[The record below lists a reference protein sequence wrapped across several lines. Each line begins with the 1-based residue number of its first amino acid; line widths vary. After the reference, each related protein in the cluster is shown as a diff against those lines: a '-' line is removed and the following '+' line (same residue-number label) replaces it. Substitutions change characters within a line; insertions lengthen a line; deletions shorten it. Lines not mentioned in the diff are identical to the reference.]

1 MPCCFDLFCI
11 IVSAGSNDDIMLFS
25 VDYYWGLSDILNCG
39 IIQTGGADSMSMEMQ
54 EQNEALIRLML
65 AARYQDRKLSLAEE
79 DEFLDR
85 LEKIRWES
93 GIELDFF
100 VMKETAVVRKAL
112 ETDEGMLSFVADQC
126 SRFNSIEEKKIC
138 LKTIES
144 LMQSDGIDNRESAF
158 LKLVENAL
166 YK

>member
-1 MPCCFDLFCI
+1 
-11 IVSAGSNDDIMLFS
+11 
-25 VDYYWGLSDILNCG
+25 
-39 IIQTGGADSMSMEMQ
+39 MSMEMQ
-54 EQNEALIRLML
+54 KQNEALIRLML

-85 LEKIRWES
+85 MEKIKWES
-93 GIELDFF
+93 GIEQDFF
-100 VMKETAVVRKAL
+100 VMKETAVVRRAL
-112 ETDEGMLSFVADQC
+112 ETDESMLSFVADQC

-144 LMQSDGIDNRESAF
+144 IMQSDGIDNRESAF